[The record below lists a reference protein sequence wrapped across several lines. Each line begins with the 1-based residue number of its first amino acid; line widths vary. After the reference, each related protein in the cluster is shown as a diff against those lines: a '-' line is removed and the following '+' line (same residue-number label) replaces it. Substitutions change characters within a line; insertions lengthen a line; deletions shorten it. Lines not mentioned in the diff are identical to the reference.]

1 MQSEPRLVVT
11 AISHKQQHH
20 INSMTNNGK
29 KIWMDGSLVDWN
41 KATIHILTHALH
53 YATAVFEGIRCYE
66 TVNGLAIFRLSDHI
80 QRLINSG
87 KIYFMNIEYSKVE
100 LERAVID
107 TINANDVEEE
117 SYVRPIA
124 YYGYGKMGVNPLPN
138 KVSVAVA
145 TWKWDEYL
153 KEDKQH
159 KEKGVRLMVS
169 AWMRIDGRTMPFLAK
184 ATANYANSALARVEA
199 IRAGFDEAIMLN
211 TDGKVIEA
219 SAENIFI
226 VKDGLLVTP
235 PITSGA
241 LNGITR
247 DTVLTIARENNIPHI
262 IRDITRDEL
271 YIADEV
277 FLTGTA
283 AGIKPVSEI
292 DNRMIADG
300 KDGVITNQ
308 VREKFQLIV
317 HYKDNN
323 LSKKWLTFVRT
334 HKRYSDQS

>member
-1 MQSEPRLVVT
+1 
-11 AISHKQQHH
+11 
-20 INSMTNNGK
+20 MTNNGK

-53 YATAVFEGIRCYE
+53 YATAVFEGIRCYK

-87 KIYFMNIEYSKVE
+87 KIYFMDIKYSKKE
-100 LERAVID
+100 LEGAVID
-107 TINANDVEEE
+107 TINANEVGEE

-138 KVSVAVA
+138 KVSIAIA
-145 TWKWDEYL
+145 AWTWDEYL
-153 KEDKQH
+153 KKENQH

-211 TDGKVIEA
+211 TNGKVIEA

-226 VKDGLLVTP
+226 VKDGLLITP
-235 PITSGA
+235 PVTSGA

-247 DTVLTIARENNIPHI
+247 DTVLAIAKENNIPHE
-262 IRDITRDEL
+262 IRDVTRDEL

-292 DNRMIADG
+292 DNRIIADG
-300 KDGVITNQ
+300 EDGSITNR
-308 VREKFQLIV
+308 VREKFELIV
-317 HYKDNN
+317 HDRGNN
-323 LSKKWLTFVRT
+323 LSKKWLTFVKNT
-334 HKRYSDQS
+334 

>member
-1 MQSEPRLVVT
+1 
-11 AISHKQQHH
+11 
-20 INSMTNNGK
+20 MTNNGK

-41 KATIHILTHALH
+41 KARIHILTHALH
-53 YATAVFEGIRCYE
+53 YATAVFEGIRCYK
-66 TVNGLAIFRLSDHI
+66 TINGIAIFRLSDHI

-107 TINANDVEEE
+107 TINANDAGEEL
-117 SYVRPIA
+117 YVRPIA

-153 KEDKQH
+153 KKDKQH
-159 KEKGVRLMVS
+159 NVKGVRLMVS

-247 DTVLTIARENNIPHI
+247 DTVLTIARENNIPHV

-292 DNRMIADG
+292 DNRIIADG

-308 VREKFQLIV
+308 VREEFELIV
-317 HYKDNN
+317 RNKDSN
-323 LSKKWLTFVRT
+323 LSKKWLTFV
-334 HKRYSDQS
+334 KNI

>member
-1 MQSEPRLVVT
+1 
-11 AISHKQQHH
+11 
-20 INSMTNNGK
+20 MTNNGK

-41 KATIHILTHALH
+41 KARIHVLTHALH
-53 YATAVFEGIRCYE
+53 YATAVFEGIRCYK

-87 KIYFMNIEYSKVE
+87 KIYFMNIEFSKVE
-100 LERAVID
+100 LERAVMD
-107 TINANDVEEE
+107 TINANDVGEEL
-117 SYVRPIA
+117 YVRPIA

-153 KEDKQH
+153 KKDKQH
-159 KEKGVRLMVS
+159 NEKGVRLMVS

-226 VKDGLLVTP
+226 VKDGLLATP

-247 DTVLTIARENNIPHI
+247 DTVLTIAKENNIPHV

-271 YIADEV
+271 YIANEV

-308 VREKFQLIV
+308 VKKKFELIV
-317 HYKDNN
+317 HNKDNN
-323 LSKKWLTFVRT
+323 LSKKWLTFVKNT
-334 HKRYSDQS
+334 

>member
-1 MQSEPRLVVT
+1 
-11 AISHKQQHH
+11 
-20 INSMTNNGK
+20 MTNNGK

-53 YATAVFEGIRCYE
+53 YATAVFEGIRCYK

-87 KIYFMNIEYSKVE
+87 KIYFMDIKYSKEE

-107 TINANDVEEE
+107 TINANEVGEEF
-117 SYVRPIA
+117 YVRPIA

-138 KVSVAVA
+138 KVSIAIA
-145 TWKWDEYL
+145 AWTWDEYL
-153 KEDKQH
+153 KKENQH
-159 KEKGVRLMVS
+159 KEKGIRLMVS

-211 TDGKVIEA
+211 TNGKVIEA

-226 VKDGLLVTP
+226 VKDGLLITP

-241 LNGITR
+241 LDGITR
-247 DTVLTIARENNIPHI
+247 DTVLAIAKENNIPHE

-292 DNRMIADG
+292 DNRIIADG
-300 KDGVITNQ
+300 KDGSITNR
-308 VREKFQLIV
+308 VREKFELIV
-317 HYKDNN
+317 HDRGNN
-323 LSKKWLTFVRT
+323 LSKKWLTFVKNT
-334 HKRYSDQS
+334 

>member
-1 MQSEPRLVVT
+1 
-11 AISHKQQHH
+11 
-20 INSMTNNGK
+20 MTNNGK

-53 YATAVFEGIRCYE
+53 YATAVFEGIRCYK

-87 KIYFMNIEYSKVE
+87 KIYFMDIKYSKEE

-107 TINANDVEEE
+107 TINANEVGEEF
-117 SYVRPIA
+117 YVRPIA

-138 KVSVAVA
+138 KVSIAIA
-145 TWKWDEYL
+145 AWKWDEYL
-153 KEDKQH
+153 KKENQH
-159 KEKGVRLMVS
+159 KEKGIRLMVS

-211 TDGKVIEA
+211 TNGKVIEA

-226 VKDGLLVTP
+226 VKDGLLITP

-247 DTVLTIARENNIPHI
+247 DTVLAIAKENNIPHE

-292 DNRMIADG
+292 DNRIIADG
-300 KDGVITNQ
+300 KDGSITNR
-308 VREKFQLIV
+308 VREKFELIV
-317 HYKDNN
+317 HDRGNN
-323 LSKKWLTFVRT
+323 LSKKWLTFVKNT
-334 HKRYSDQS
+334 

>member
-1 MQSEPRLVVT
+1 M
-11 AISHKQQHH
+11 K
-20 INSMTNNGK
+20 NNEQ

-53 YATAVFEGIRCYE
+53 YATAVFEGIRCYK

-87 KIYFMNIEYSKVE
+87 KIYFMDIKYSKE
-100 LERAVID
+100 HLERAVID
-107 TINANDVEEE
+107 TINANDGGEEF
-117 SYVRPIA
+117 YVRPIA

-138 KVSVAVA
+138 KVSIAIA
-145 TWKWDEYL
+145 TWIWDEHL
-153 KEDKQH
+153 KREKRH
-159 KEKGVRLMVS
+159 EEKGMRLMVS

-211 TDGKVIEA
+211 TNGKVIEA
-219 SAENIFI
+219 TAENIFI
-226 VKDGLLVTP
+226 VKDGLLITP
-235 PITSGA
+235 PTTSGA

-247 DTVLTIARENNIPHI
+247 DTVLTIAKDNKIPCE
-262 IRDITRDEL
+262 IRDISREEL

-283 AGIKPVSEI
+283 SGIKPAAEI
-292 DNRMIADG
+292 DNRSIANG
-300 KDGVITNQ
+300 IEGPITNLLK
-308 VREKFQLIV
+308 EKFELV
-317 HYKDNN
+317 VRYRDNN
-323 LSKKWLTFVRT
+323 LSKKWLTLVKDT
-334 HKRYSDQS
+334 

>member
-1 MQSEPRLVVT
+1 
-11 AISHKQQHH
+11 
-20 INSMTNNGK
+20 MTNNGK

-53 YATAVFEGIRCYE
+53 YATAVFEGIRCYK

-87 KIYFMNIEYSKVE
+87 KIYFMDIKYSKEE

-107 TINANDVEEE
+107 TINANEVGEEF
-117 SYVRPIA
+117 YVRPIA

-138 KVSVAVA
+138 KVSIAIA
-145 TWKWDEYL
+145 AWTWDEYL
-153 KEDKQH
+153 KKENQH
-159 KEKGVRLMVS
+159 KEKGIRLMVS

-211 TDGKVIEA
+211 TNGKVIEA

-226 VKDGLLVTP
+226 VKDGLLITP

-247 DTVLTIARENNIPHI
+247 DTVLAIAKENNIPHE
-262 IRDITRDEL
+262 IRDVTRDEL

-292 DNRMIADG
+292 DSRIIADG
-300 KDGVITNQ
+300 KDGSITNR
-308 VREKFQLIV
+308 VREKFELIV
-317 HYKDNN
+317 HDRGNN
-323 LSKKWLTFVRT
+323 LSKKWLTFVKNT
-334 HKRYSDQS
+334 

>member
-1 MQSEPRLVVT
+1 
-11 AISHKQQHH
+11 
-20 INSMTNNGK
+20 MTNNGK

-53 YATAVFEGIRCYE
+53 YATAVFEGIRCYK

-87 KIYFMNIEYSKVE
+87 KIYFMDIKYSKEE

-107 TINANDVEEE
+107 TINANEVGEEF
-117 SYVRPIA
+117 YVRPIA

-138 KVSVAVA
+138 KVSIAIA
-145 TWKWDEYL
+145 AWAWDEYL
-153 KEDKQH
+153 KKENQH

-211 TDGKVIEA
+211 TNGKVIEA

-226 VKDGLLVTP
+226 VKDGLLITP

-247 DTVLTIARENNIPHI
+247 DTVLAIAKENNIPHE

-292 DNRMIADG
+292 DNRIIADG
-300 KDGVITNQ
+300 EDGSITNR
-308 VREKFQLIV
+308 VREKFELIV
-317 HYKDNN
+317 HDRGNN
-323 LSKKWLTFVRT
+323 LSKKWLTFVKNT
-334 HKRYSDQS
+334 

>member
-1 MQSEPRLVVT
+1 
-11 AISHKQQHH
+11 
-20 INSMTNNGK
+20 MTNNGK

-53 YATAVFEGIRCYE
+53 YATAVFEGIRCYK

-87 KIYFMNIEYSKVE
+87 KIYFMDIKYSKEE

-107 TINANDVEEE
+107 TINANEAGEE

-138 KVSVAVA
+138 KVSIAIA
-145 TWKWDEYL
+145 AWTWDEYL
-153 KEDKQH
+153 KKENQY

-184 ATANYANSALARVEA
+184 ATATYANSALARVEA

-211 TDGKVIEA
+211 TNGKVIEA

-226 VKDGLLVTP
+226 VKDGLLITP

-247 DTVLTIARENNIPHI
+247 DTVLAIAKENNIPYE

-283 AGIKPVSEI
+283 AGIKPASEI
-292 DNRMIADG
+292 DNRIIADG
-300 KDGVITNQ
+300 KDGSITNW
-308 VREKFQLIV
+308 VREKFELIV
-317 HYKDNN
+317 HDRGNN
-323 LSKKWLTFVRT
+323 LSKKWLTFVKNT
-334 HKRYSDQS
+334 